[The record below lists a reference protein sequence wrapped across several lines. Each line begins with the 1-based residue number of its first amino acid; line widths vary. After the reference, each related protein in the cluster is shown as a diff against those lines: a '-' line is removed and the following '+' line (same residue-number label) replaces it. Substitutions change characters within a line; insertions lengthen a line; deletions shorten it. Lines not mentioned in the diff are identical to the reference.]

1 VKTAF
6 VTGGTGFV
14 GMNLVNELLRQGWS
28 VTCLHRP
35 DSNLKYLGQL
45 PVERRVGDLHD
56 AGSLLAAIPEG
67 VATVFHVAG
76 DTSAWSRF
84 DAAQSAT
91 NVAGTRN
98 VVEAAL
104 ARRARRL
111 VLTSTA
117 SAYGRQ
123 TRPLSESSPSTAE
136 HSWINYE
143 RSKWLSE
150 QEVRRAGAQGLDYV
164 IVQPCAVF
172 GPYDRS
178 VWGNVFKVI
187 RDGKMP
193 ALPPGALP
201 INHSG
206 EVARAHV
213 AAAERGRAGENYILN
228 GDREPLARI
237 FREMARVQG
246 IELRAKVLPKL
257 VFKAMGHIAGR
268 VAALTGKAPDMTP
281 EMADL
286 LCRDTAVVTDKAER
300 ELGYRR
306 VPLEQCIADSY
317 AWLKAEGEL

>member
-14 GMNLVNELLRQGWS
+14 GINLVIELLRQGWS

-35 DSNLKYLGQL
+35 DSNLQYLGPL

-56 AGSLLAAIPEG
+56 AGSLLAAIPED
-67 VATVFHVAG
+67 VSAVFHVAA
-76 DTSAWSRF
+76 DTSAWSRL

-104 ARRARRL
+104 ARRARRF

-123 TRPLSESSPSTAE
+123 KAPLSESSPSTAE

-150 QEVRRAGAQGLDYV
+150 QEVRSVGARGLDYV

-178 VWGNVFKVI
+178 VWGAVFKVI

-201 INHSG
+201 INHSS

-257 VFKAMGHIAGR
+257 VFKTMGHIAGR
-268 VAALTGKAPDMTP
+268 VAVWTGKAPDMTP

-306 VPLEQCIADSY
+306 VPLEKCIADSY
-317 AWLKAEGEL
+317 TWLKAEGEL

>member
-14 GMNLVNELLRQGWS
+14 GINLVNELIRQAWS

-35 DSNLKYLGQL
+35 QSDLKYLGRL

-56 AGSLLAAIPEG
+56 PDSLRAAIPDD
-67 VATVFHVAG
+67 VDVVFHVAG
-76 DTSAWSRF
+76 DTSAWSKL

-91 NVAGTRN
+91 NVVGTRHI
-98 VVEAAL
+98 VAA
-104 ARRARRL
+104 ARHQRAKRF

-123 TRPLSESSPSTAE
+123 TTPLSEASVSTADR
-136 HSWINYE
+136 SWINYE

-150 QEVRRAGAQGLDYV
+150 QEVRRGGQDGLDFV
-164 IVQPCAVF
+164 IIQPCAVF
-172 GPYDRS
+172 GPYDTS
-178 VWGNVFKVI
+178 VWGSVFKVI

-193 ALPPGALP
+193 ALPPGRLP
-201 INHSG
+201 INHVS

-213 AAAERGRAGENYILN
+213 TAADRAPRGEHYILN
-228 GDREPLARI
+228 GDCEPLARI
-237 FREMARVQG
+237 FREMARLLGVD
-246 IELRAKVLPKL
+246 LHAKVLPKF
-257 VFKAMGHIAGR
+257 VFKTMGHVAGR
-268 VAALTGKAPDMTP
+268 VAAWSGKDPDMTP

-286 LCRDTAVVTDKAER
+286 LCRDSVVTTDKAER

-306 VPLEQCIADSY
+306 VPLERCLKDSY
-317 AWLKAEGEL
+317 DWLKSEGEL